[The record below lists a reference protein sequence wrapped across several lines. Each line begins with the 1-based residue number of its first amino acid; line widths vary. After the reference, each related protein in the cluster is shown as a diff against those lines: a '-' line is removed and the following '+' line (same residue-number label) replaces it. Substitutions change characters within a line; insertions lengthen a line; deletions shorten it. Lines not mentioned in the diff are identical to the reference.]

1 MIVFLVVFVGWWFLY
16 LGRDEPIVV
25 LNRMVDDRLVA
36 VGLWIVTIVGLVLT
50 KVWLNV
56 LVSLLIG
63 VVVVMVHSVFR
74 NTEDLFLDEE
84 EAASDGLVSVV
95 DGTPAHARF

>member
-1 MIVFLVVFVGWWFLY
+1 MVMH
-16 LGRDEPIVV
+16 RT
-25 LNRMVDDRLVA
+25 VDDRLVVVA
-36 VGLWIVTIVGLVLT
+36 LWIVTIVGLVLT

-63 VVVVMVHSVFR
+63 VVIVMVHAVFR

-84 EAASDGLVSVV
+84 EAASGGLVSVV